1 MYYIYKD
8 FPLTQAHPQAHL
20 AAEAAECA
28 GEQGKYWEMHS
39 ALFASP
45 SEWDTT
51 EQAARSSFDRYAGEI
66 GLDPGAFGACMA
78 EGRYRA
84 NVEANFAEGRRLGIG
99 GTPVFI
105 INGKLLTG
113 AQPTDVFKRAFDRE
127 LKTSK

>member
-1 MYYIYKD
+1 
-8 FPLTQAHPQAHL
+8 
-20 AAEAAECA
+20 
-28 GEQGKYWEMHS
+28 MHR
-39 ALFASP
+39 ALFAAP

-51 EQAARSSFDRYAGEI
+51 EQAARSAFERYAREI
-66 GLDPGAFGACMA
+66 ALDTGAFGACMA

-99 GTPVFI
+99 GTPAFI

-113 AQPTDVFKRAFDRE
+113 AQPASVFKRAFDRE